1 MSLVYI
7 GAFPPG
13 WGGVTIKNRDLYEAL
28 VDEGVQI
35 KKIDLHKI
43 TRQKKLG
50 ELMKLC
56 FAVLNRKNRFVIG
69 ISTGMRRRFTHAL
82 YCLNRKAMRK
92 SILIVMG
99 GTAARD
105 ISDDP
110 KFMLWASQYKKIY
123 VETDSM
129 VNLLESKGMSNI
141 ALYPNCRH
149 RSSVPYISKIKEDKL
164 KCVFFSYI
172 QPQKGV
178 DIILDAAKQLKDI
191 DFVFYGNTDPSYTE
205 EFQKEIS
212 QLTNCVH
219 KGIFKGSNDE
229 VYKELKQYDVLLFPT
244 NWDTEG
250 VPGIIVEA
258 KIAGLPCIV
267 SNKSYN
273 SELVENYNEGI
284 VLDVNDAGCLINAI
298 KLLDNDREL
307 LKYLSD
313 GSYNSSDRFYI
324 ENYIIRIVEELN
336 ASDLLETEDKAI

>member
-28 VDEGVQI
+28 VDEGLQI

-43 TRQKKLG
+43 TRQKKIV

-56 FAVLNRKNRFVIG
+56 FAVLNHKNHFVIG
-69 ISTGMRRRFTHAL
+69 ISTGMRRSFTHAL

-92 SILIVMG
+92 SILMVMG

-105 ISDDP
+105 ITEDP

-123 VETDSM
+123 VETYSM
-129 VNLLESKGMSNI
+129 EKLLNSKGMSNI
-141 ALYPNCRH
+141 AFYPNCRH
-149 RSSVPYISKIKEDKL
+149 RSSVQCDSSIKNGKL

-178 DIILDAAKQLKDI
+178 GIILDAAKQLADI
-191 DFVFYGNTDPSYTE
+191 EFVFYGNIDPSYTD
-205 EFQKEIS
+205 EFQKE
-212 QLTNCVH
+212 LNNLDNCVH
-219 KGIFKGSNDE
+219 KGIFKGNNEE
-229 VYKELKQYDVLLFPT
+229 VYKELKKYDVLLFPT

-250 VPGIIVEA
+250 VPGILVEA

-267 SNKSYN
+267 SDKSFN
-273 SELVENYNEGI
+273 SELVRNNVEGI
-284 VLDVNDAGCLINAI
+284 VLTENDSDCLVNAI
-298 KLLDNDREL
+298 KTLDKDRNL
-307 LKYLSD
+307 LKNLSV
-313 GSYNSSDRFYI
+313 GSYNSSESFYI
-324 ENYIIRIVEELN
+324 ENYIKDIIEELN
-336 ASDLLETEDKAI
+336 GKEKAV